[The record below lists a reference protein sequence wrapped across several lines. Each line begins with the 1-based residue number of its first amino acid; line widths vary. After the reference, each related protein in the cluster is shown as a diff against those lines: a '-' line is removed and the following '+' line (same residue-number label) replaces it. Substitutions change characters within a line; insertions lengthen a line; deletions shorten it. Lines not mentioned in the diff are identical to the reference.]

1 MATTEHERVG
11 PSRRD
16 ALRALAAWAGAA
28 AGLGGA
34 TTAVAHGAGG
44 HGTSPTAPA
53 EQQAWGIAGDPAAV
67 RRTVDVRMGDD
78 MRFHPAALRVREG
91 ETLRLRIRNTGRLMH
106 EFVLGTREALDE
118 HAALMLR
125 FPDMEHDEPHMAH
138 VPPGGTGE
146 IVWHFNRAGRF
157 EFACLIAGHYQSG
170 MRGTLEVLPR
180 GR

>member
-1 MATTEHERVG
+1 MTA
-11 PSRRD
+11 RRLW
-16 ALRALAAWAGAA
+16 LRAAGALALGTGGLATLPA
-28 AGLGGA
+28 AR
-34 TTAVAHGAGG
+34 AHGAGG
-44 HGTSPTAPA
+44 HGKAPAGPA

-78 MRFHPAALRVREG
+78 MRFLPAALRVREG
-91 ETLRLRIRNTGRLMH
+91 ETLRLRVRNTGRLMH

-170 MRGTLEVLPR
+170 MRGTLEVTPR
-180 GR
+180 RP